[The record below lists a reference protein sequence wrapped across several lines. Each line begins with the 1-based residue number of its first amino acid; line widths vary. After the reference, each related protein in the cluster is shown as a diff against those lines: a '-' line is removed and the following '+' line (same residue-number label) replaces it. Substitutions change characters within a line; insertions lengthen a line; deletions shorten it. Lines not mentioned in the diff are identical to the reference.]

1 MLSDKEKFDVLGEFK
16 RVQADIEEWERK
28 NQVKEKAE
36 RCREAAEQ
44 GDAEAQ
50 FHLGERY
57 KWGVGVPQDHAEAY
71 FWFEIAEAGLQDTAS
86 AKAATE
92 ARDQAASY
100 LSPVELSSVQ
110 ERARKWFE
118 DHPSKIHKP
127 RGFSECP
134 TIEDRR

>member
-1 MLSDKEKFDVLGEFK
+1 VLSDKEKVDVLAEFK

-28 NQVKEKAE
+28 NRVKEKAE

-57 KWGVGVPQDHAEAY
+57 RWGAGVPQDHAEAY
-71 FWFEIAEAGLQDTAS
+71 FWFDIAEAALQDRAS
-86 AKAATE
+86 AEAAAK

-100 LSPVELSSVQ
+100 LSPAELSRVQ
-110 ERARKWFE
+110 ERARKWSE
-118 DHPSKIHKP
+118 AHPAETH
-127 RGFSECP
+127 
-134 TIEDRR
+134 